1 MFVSINEI
9 SSAAQLGVAGVVII
23 LAGLIKIPKL
33 EVNLWSFIVR
43 ALGKAL
49 NTELAAEVK
58 KFHNDTDEKIDKI
71 AKDLDEHIKQQ
82 EEEKASNARRNFLI
96 FNEELYAN
104 KYHTKEHFEEVLRNI
119 DDYEDY
125 CAEHPLYENN
135 KAELAIDNIRRVY
148 QNCLKNHT
156 FLGPED

>member
-58 KFHNDTDEKIDKI
+58 KFHNDNN
-71 AKDLDEHIKQQ
+71 HI
-82 EEEKASNARRNFLI
+82 SLI
-96 FNEELYAN
+96 MAL
-104 KYHTKEHFEEVLRNI
+104 
-119 DDYEDY
+119 
-125 CAEHPLYENN
+125 
-135 KAELAIDNIRRVY
+135 
-148 QNCLKNHT
+148 
-156 FLGPED
+156 